1 MVKIVGETKTQII
14 RGILQYLRKYI
25 EIFKFY
31 NKILDT
37 LRYLITRGI
46 KFYNREYETFEVSL
60 QGW

>member
-60 QGW
+60 QG

>member
-14 RGILQYLRKYI
+14 RGILQHLRKYI

-37 LRYLITRGI
+37 LRYLITKGI

-60 QGW
+60 QG